1 MSAKGLRY
9 QAMLAGEP
17 KYWTGMPCKNG
28 HIEFRATHSGSCL
41 ECRRE
46 GDRKRYAADPQGE
59 IVRKQAH
66 YAKNADAIRQK
77 RREKYAENPEKELA
91 TSRVRSAEWRAANPD
106 KVKAQQPLKSA
117 YKKANRHKGA
127 ALLAKRRAAKKQRTP
142 SWLTEDHLW
151 MIEEAYEIA
160 EVRSRVT
167 GISWHVD
174 HICPLQGKNVF
185 GLHVPWNLQV
195 ITAAENIAKGNRFL

>member
-1 MSAKGLRY
+1 
-9 QAMLAGEP
+9 MLAGEP

-77 RREKYAENPEKELA
+77 RREKYAENPDKERLVA
-91 TSRVRSAEWRAANPD
+91 RERSAEWRAANPD

>member
-1 MSAKGLRY
+1 
-9 QAMLAGEP
+9 MLAGEP
-17 KYWTGMPCKNG
+17 KYWTGIPCKNG
-28 HIEFRATHSGSCL
+28 HIEFRATRSGSCL
-41 ECRRE
+41 ECRRKC
-46 GDRKRYAADPQGE
+46 DRKRYAADPQGE
-59 IVRKQAH
+59 IARKQAH

-77 RREKYAENPEKELA
+77 RREKYAENPDKERLVA
-91 TSRVRSAEWRAANPD
+91 RERSAEWRAANPD
-106 KVKAQQPLKSA
+106 KVKAQQSLKSA

-151 MIEEAYEIA
+151 MIEEVYEIA
-160 EVRSRVT
+160 EVRSKVT

-174 HICPLQGKNVF
+174 HICPLQGKNVS

>member
-1 MSAKGLRY
+1 MSARGPRYEALQNGEQFYRVEKPCKWGHVGLR
-9 QAMLAGEP
+9 LAA
-17 KYWTGMPCKNG
+17 N
-28 HIEFRATHSGSCL
+28 GSCL

-46 GDRKRYAADPQGE
+46 RDRKRYAADPQGE
-59 IVRKQAH
+59 IARKQAH

-77 RREKYAENPEKELA
+77 RREKYAENPDKERLVA
-91 TSRVRSAEWRAANPD
+91 RERSAEWRAANPD
-106 KVKAQQPLKSA
+106 KVKEQQPLKSA

-142 SWLTEDHLW
+142 SWLTKDHLW

-174 HICPLQGKNVF
+174 HICPLQGKTVS

-195 ITAAENIAKGNRFL
+195 ITAAENIAKGNKFL

>member
-1 MSAKGLRY
+1 MKKNARSVALSEGFPRY
-9 QAMLAGEP
+9 VSDR
-17 KYWTGMPCKNG
+17 PCKRG
-28 HIEFRATHSGSCL
+28 HLGERITRTGTCI
-41 ECRRE
+41 ECRQIKSRE
-46 GDRKRYAADPQGE
+46 IYAANRQQKILE
-59 IVRKQAH
+59 RQEY
-66 YAKNADAIRQK
+66 YAKNAESIKEK
-77 RREKYAENPEKELA
+77 RRKKYAENPEKELA

-174 HICPLQGKNVF
+174 HICPLQGKTVS